1 MVNTQEQD
9 MEYTYSDELLS
20 DLHKDA
26 YGCRPGIAYRL
37 YWQTLTADEKQAEW
51 DQLISAMKAEQEAQR
66 KYEEES
72 VAEFEQQIARN
83 LDMGAGTRK
92 DAIRWIIDSMELSPY
107 DDAGYVC
114 YKLGLPYSME
124 HEFVN
129 ILAEMHKE
137 AA

>member
-1 MVNTQEQD
+1 
-9 MEYTYSDELLS
+9 MEYTYSDELMS

-26 YGCRPGIAYRL
+26 YGSRPGITYRL

-51 DQLISAMKAEQEAQR
+51 ETMIAEMQAKQEAQR
-66 KYEEES
+66 RYEEES
-72 VAEFEQQIARN
+72 VAEYEMQILRN
-83 LDMGAGTRK
+83 QVHGAPTRE
-92 DAIRWIIDSMELSPY
+92 DAVRWILDSMELSPY
-107 DDAGYVC
+107 DDAGFVC

-124 HEFVN
+124 SEFAD

>member
-9 MEYTYSDELLS
+9 MEYTYSDELMS

-26 YGCRPGIAYRL
+26 YGSRPGITYRL
-37 YWQTLTADEKQAEW
+37 YWETLSADEKQVEW
-51 DQLISAMKAEQEAQR
+51 DLMIAAMQAEQEAQR
-66 KYEEES
+66 RYEEEA
-72 VAEFEQQIARN
+72 VAEFEHQVLRN
-83 LDMGAGTRK
+83 QVHGAPTRE
-92 DAIRWIIDSMELSPY
+92 DAVRWILDSMELSPY
-107 DDAGYVC
+107 DDAGFVC
-114 YKLGLPYSME
+114 WRLGLPYAME

>member
-26 YGCRPGIAYRL
+26 YGCRPGVSYREW
-37 YWQTLTADEKQAEW
+37 WQTLSAIEKQVEW
-51 DQLISAMKAEQEAQR
+51 DLMIATMQAEQEFQR
-66 KYEEES
+66 RHEEEA
-72 VAEFEQQIARN
+72 VAEYEMQIARN
-83 LDMGAGTRK
+83 LDIGAGTRK
-92 DAIRWIIDSMELSPY
+92 DAVRWILDSMELSPY
-107 DDAGYVC
+107 DDAGFVC

>member
-1 MVNTQEQD
+1 
-9 MEYTYSDELLS
+9 MEYTYSDELMS

-26 YGCRPGIAYRL
+26 YGSRPGISYRL
-37 YWQTLTADEKQAEW
+37 YWQTLSADEKQAEW
-51 DQLISAMKAEQEAQR
+51 EMMIRAMQAEQEAQR
-66 KYEEES
+66 EYELES
-72 VAEFEQQIARN
+72 IAEYEMQIARN
-83 LDMGAGTRK
+83 LDMGAGTRE
-92 DAIRWIIDSMELSPY
+92 DAIRWILDSMELSPY

-124 HEFVN
+124 NEFVN

>member
-1 MVNTQEQD
+1 MS
-9 MEYTYSDELLS
+9 EYTYSDELLS

-37 YWQTLTADEKQAEW
+37 YWQTLSADEKQAEW
-51 DQLISAMKAEQEAQR
+51 DQLIDVMNAAQEAQR

-72 VAEFEQQIARN
+72 VAEFEHQVLRN
-83 LDMGAGTRK
+83 QVHGAPTRK
-92 DAIRWIIDSMELSPY
+92 DAVRWILDSMELSPY
-107 DDAGYVC
+107 DDAGFVC
-114 YKLGLPYSME
+114 YRLGLPYSME

-137 AA
+137 YA

>member
-1 MVNTQEQD
+1 
-9 MEYTYSDELLS
+9 MEYTYSDELMS

-26 YGCRPGIAYRL
+26 YGCRPGVTYRL
-37 YWQTLTADEKQAEW
+37 YWETLSAIEKQVEW
-51 DQLISAMKAEQEAQR
+51 DLMISAMQAEQEAQR
-66 KYEEES
+66 QYEKEAVTEY
-72 VAEFEQQIARN
+72 EMQIARN
-83 LDMGAGTRK
+83 LDIGAGTRK
-92 DAIRWIIDSMELSPY
+92 DAIRWILDSMELSPY

-124 HEFVN
+124 HEFVD